1 VETYLIVDKQHVK
14 QRLKPRRQSLRQLV
28 LERRSNTSY
37 SKFDIQRGKEEEL
50 NTIIRNQT
58 AENSLIP
65 VASKRLSVEEDSII
79 LDSNRPLPSFRITID
94 DVNNTQS
101 DKVCRVSLELFFKLN
116 FYNFLNRMKIRFRLA
131 TSPTTMSL
139 HITCNFA
146 VRHRW
151 PHCLPPVS
159 LFRIR

>member
-1 VETYLIVDKQHVK
+1 METYLIVDKQHVK

-28 LERRSNTSY
+28 LERRSNIST
-37 SKFDIQRGKEEEL
+37 KFDTQRGKEEETL
-50 NTIIRNQT
+50 TITKNQT
-58 AENSLIP
+58 AENSLVP
-65 VASKRLSVEEDSII
+65 VVSKRLSVEEDSII
-79 LDSNRPLPSFRITID
+79 LDSNRPLPSFRITND
-94 DVNNTQS
+94 DVNNTKS
-101 DKVCRVSLELFFKLN
+101 DKVCIVSLELFFKLN
-116 FYNFLNRMKIRFRLA
+116 FYNFLNRMKTRFRLA

-146 VRHRW
+146 VPHRW